1 MRYRLTESKLRG
13 MIREAI
19 KDVLN
24 EDFSANN
31 KLCDPNEVSEL
42 VSTDGQRKGFNFNT
56 QENQYYYNDRNTNST
71 VSTGVG
77 FSKSPGTGKV
87 SQQDLNN
94 VADKLRQWL
103 TSHNKYQNN
112 VMQQPQ
118 QQQQTSGYSF
128 GQGSE
133 LSTPSENL

>member
-24 EDFSANN
+24 ESFSSNN
-31 KLCDPNEVSEL
+31 RQCDPNEVSEL
-42 VSTDGQRKGFNFNT
+42 VSTDGQRKGFNYNN

-71 VSTGVG
+71 VATGIG
-77 FSKSPGTGKV
+77 FSSSPGNGKV

-94 VADKLRQWL
+94 VSDKLRQWL
-103 TSHNKYQNN
+103 TTHNQNGQNN
-112 VMQQPQ
+112 QTTYTFSQSSEKTQPN
-118 QQQQTSGYSF
+118 SF
-128 GQGSE
+128 WG
-133 LSTPSENL
+133 